1 VAPGRARRSTGGP
14 NGSFSGAQGRR
25 RPPARTEKLDN
36 PTSKLTRYIDH
47 IMSRPSLKTV
57 RTKAV
62 DNRTRDR
69 ISGLW
74 PSDHAGTVAT
84 LRLPA

>member
-1 VAPGRARRSTGGP
+1 
-14 NGSFSGAQGRR
+14 
-25 RPPARTEKLDN
+25 
-36 PTSKLTRYIDH
+36 
-47 IMSRPSLKTV
+47 MSRPSLKTV

-62 DNRTRDR
+62 GNRTQDR

-84 LRLPA
+84 LRLPT

>member
-1 VAPGRARRSTGGP
+1 M
-14 NGSFSGAQGRR
+14 
-25 RPPARTEKLDN
+25 
-36 PTSKLTRYIDH
+36 SKLLRNIDH

-62 DNRTRDR
+62 GNRTQDR